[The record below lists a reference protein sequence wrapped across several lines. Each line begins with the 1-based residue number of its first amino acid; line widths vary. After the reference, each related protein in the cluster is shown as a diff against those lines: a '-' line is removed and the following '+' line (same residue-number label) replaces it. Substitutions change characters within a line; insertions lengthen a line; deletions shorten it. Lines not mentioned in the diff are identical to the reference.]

1 MSIFF
6 FDVPMIK
13 GVRTLASYILFF
25 VSLNLFLISL
35 IGTNI
40 SKLIE
45 NSKKNNNYYVKEII
59 NKS

>member
-1 MSIFF
+1 MT
-6 FDVPMIK
+6 K

-25 VSLNLFLISL
+25 GSFNLFLISL